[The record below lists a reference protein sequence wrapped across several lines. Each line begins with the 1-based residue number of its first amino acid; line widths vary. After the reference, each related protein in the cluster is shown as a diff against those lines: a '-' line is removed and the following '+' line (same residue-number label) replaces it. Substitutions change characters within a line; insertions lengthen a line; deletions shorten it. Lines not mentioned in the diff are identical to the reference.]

1 MDVPL
6 QSISED
12 RVNSVA
18 KIVALV
24 VLLVLIGPAALWATY
39 ASNFKGLVLAD
50 AMDYAQ
56 IARNIAEGQGFTT
69 SVVRPL
75 GTAFSGQISRVP
87 DTTHPPLFT
96 LALAIMFGAFGISD
110 ATVVLTSGLFFLLTI
125 PVVYILARRLFG
137 RRVALISTIVYV
149 LGERMIQYA
158 LSGTN
163 ITLAAFLTTLMLL
176 ALHSAHMTHA
186 DPNRSGAGVKQCA
199 AAGFLLGLCYL
210 TEYAFALALIPAAIY
225 ILATH
230 NRRRFASTAAFLLS
244 FGLATAPWMIRNYTL
259 TGSPVF
265 GLRSYELVMMTSTH
279 PAYTLYRSTEIRPL
293 AEMLGGQAA
302 QILKK
307 WLIGLQAMYEQIPS
321 LAGGWLMPLFLA
333 GFLHL
338 FRRRGADSLRALA
351 LLMMGAVLIAS
362 VLLQPNIELL
372 VPFVPFITIMA
383 VAFAVHLLN
392 SLGMPRTASTL
403 AAAAVVAVLAV
414 PTVLRIA
421 APLPTVRDVGA
432 SHLMA
437 IKRGTP
443 ENTVVV
449 SDVPWAVAWY
459 ANRTSIWLPNNER
472 DFAAVDK
479 KGRIDAIYLSSM
491 LLRYPANEMVSGWQS
506 LQRQAVAVAVQT
518 ASKPIHEGVPFV
530 AFGNTKFMIAIAEPR
545 DGTVI
550 LVRSDSQLANALRSK
565 DKGIKY

>member
-6 QSISED
+6 QSVSED

-18 KIVALV
+18 KIVAV
-24 VLLVLIGPAALWATY
+24 VLLLTLIGPAVLWATY
-39 ASNFKGLVLAD
+39 ASNFKGLILAD

-69 SVVRPL
+69 NVVRPL
-75 GTAFSGQISRVP
+75 VTAFSAQISRLP
-87 DTTHPPLFT
+87 DTTHPPLFALV
-96 LALAIMFGAFGISD
+96 LATMFGAFGISD
-110 ATVVLTSGLFFLLTI
+110 ATVALTSGLFFLLTI

-158 LSGTN
+158 LSGTPV
-163 ITLAAFLTTLMLL
+163 TLAAFLTTLTLL
-176 ALHSAHMTHA
+176 ALHSAHTAHA
-186 DPNRSGAGVKQCA
+186 DLNSRGAGVKQCA
-199 AAGFLLGLCYL
+199 FAGFLLGLCYL

-244 FGLATAPWMIRNYTL
+244 FGLAAAPWMIRNYAL

-302 QILKK
+302 QVFKK

-338 FRRRGADSLRALA
+338 FRRRGADSLRAIA
-351 LLMMGAVLIAS
+351 LLMMGAVLVAS
-362 VLLQPNIELL
+362 VLLQPNIEVL

-392 SLGMPRTASTL
+392 SLGMTRTVSTL

-414 PTVLRIA
+414 PTVLKIA
-421 APLPTVRDVGA
+421 APLPTIRDVGA

-459 ANRTSIWLPNNER
+459 ANRKSVWLPNNER

-479 KGRIDAIYLSSM
+479 KSRIDAIYLSSM
-491 LLRYPANEMVSGWQS
+491 LLRYPANEMVTGWQS
-506 LQRQAVAVAVQT
+506 LQRQAVAAAMRT
-518 ASKPIHEGVPFV
+518 ESKPAPEGVPFI
-530 AFGNTKFMIAIAEPR
+530 AFGNNKFMIAFAEPR
-545 DGTVI
+545 DGTAI
-550 LVRSDSQLANALRSK
+550 LVRSDSQLANVLRSRSEGVK
-565 DKGIKY
+565 R